1 MLSMLLV
8 TALAVAQ
15 YPAPAEKPAAQDTAR
30 ARTATSSPAAGSRDT
45 MKARTPT
52 TAAALREDMR
62 RLWADH
68 ITYTHHFIVSHA
80 AGLGDTAQVTQRLLR
95 NQDELGDA
103 IKPFYGDAAGGKLAG
118 LLRGH
123 ITLAAQ
129 AFAAAKGSQTTMATG
144 WQSQWNRDTTAKS
157 SRGVSR
163 DTSALARGRD
173 TTGMKAHA
181 DSGHMGVG
189 MANAA
194 GTDTMDLNAAVAALR
209 ANADSIASF
218 LNSANPRHW
227 SKASLQAGL
236 NMHLDL
242 LLQQVKTRLRGDW
255 AAHLAAFEDS
265 HRQARQMADMLA
277 DGIVKQFPT
286 RFTTKTTAMTS
297 R

>member
-8 TALAVAQ
+8 TALAVVQ
-15 YPAPAEKPAAQDTAR
+15 YPAPAEKPASQDTVR
-30 ARTATSSPAAGSRDT
+30 ARTTTSANAAGNRDT
-45 MKARTPT
+45 MKARTPA

-68 ITYTHHFIVSHA
+68 ITYTHRFIVSNA

-95 NQDELGDA
+95 NQDEIGDA

-123 ITLAAQ
+123 ITLAAR
-129 AFAAAKGSQTTMATG
+129 AFAAAKGSQSTMAPG
-144 WQSQWNRDTTAKS
+144 WQSQWNRDTTKAT
-157 SRGVSR
+157 V
-163 DTSALARGRD
+163 LGRD
-173 TTGMKAHA
+173 TTGMKVHA
-181 DSGHMGVG
+181 DSGHMAGVRV
-189 MANAA
+189 AA
-194 GTDTMDLNAAVAALR
+194 TTGTETMDLNASVAALR

-227 SKASLQAGL
+227 SKASLVAGL
-236 NMHLDL
+236 NMHIDI
-242 LLQQVKTRLRGDW
+242 LLQQVNARLKGEW
-255 AAHLAAFEDS
+255 AADLAAFEDS

-286 RFTTKTTAMTS
+286 RFTAKTTAMTT

>member
-1 MLSMLLV
+1 MLSMFLV

-15 YPAPAEKPAAQDTAR
+15 YPTPAAKPATQDTAR
-30 ARTATSSPAAGSRDT
+30 ARTTTSAQAAGSRDT

-68 ITYTHHFIVSHA
+68 ITYTHQFIVSNA

-118 LLRGH
+118 LLREH
-123 ITLAAQ
+123 ITLAAR
-129 AFAAAKGSQTTMATG
+129 AFAAAKGQTTASVG

-157 SRGVSR
+157 PVLGSRTDATMR
-163 DTSALARGRD
+163 RD
-173 TTGMKAHA
+173 TTGMKVHA
-181 DSGHMGVG
+181 DSGHMAGVG
-189 MANAA
+189 VA
-194 GTDTMDLNAAVAALR
+194 GAMTSDTVELNAAVAALR

-218 LNSANPRHW
+218 LHAANPRHW
-227 SKASLQAGL
+227 SKASLRAGL
-236 NMHLDL
+236 NMHLDML
-242 LLQQVKTRLRGDW
+242 LAQVNARLMGDW
-255 AAHLAAFEDS
+255 GTHLAAFDGS

-277 DGIVKQFPT
+277 DGIVKQFPS
-286 RFTTKTTAMTS
+286 RFTARTTAMTS
-297 R
+297 Q